1 VAEFRGDQASG
12 LRRLLGRPPLRV
24 VTFAA
29 GSNDVGKSVA
39 VTNLAMLLARTGRE
53 VLIVDE
59 NTNTLAGYFG
69 AAVRDDL
76 QQVINQQKTL
86 DEVIVPL
93 ARSIRLLPTAGV
105 ATQLASLTAMEQR
118 ILLQSLADL
127 HPTVDVVLVDTSLDH
142 PLGFSPFGLAAQE
155 VVLVMAANGTAIT
168 ESYALIKKVS
178 LGYARKHFRMLINRT
193 RSDDEAQAI
202 FGNIAQLSYSRG
214 LARLD
219 YAGHVPLDERL
230 RQASRLCQPVVGLF
244 PESPSARAYQALT
257 NQLLDWPTDPE
268 ANGGLEH
275 FMQQLLNLSQ
285 RIDPIAIYA

>member
-1 VAEFRGDQASG
+1 MAEFRGDQASG

-59 NTNTLAGYFG
+59 NTSTIASYFG
-69 AAVRDDL
+69 ATALYDL
-76 QQVINQQKTL
+76 QQVVNRRRTL
-86 DEVIVPL
+86 AEVIVSL
-93 ARSIRLLPTAGV
+93 GHGIRLLPTAGV
-105 ATQLASLTAMEQR
+105 TARLASLNVMEQQ
-118 ILLQSLADL
+118 ILLQSLAEL
-127 HPTVDVVLVDTSLDH
+127 QPAVDVVLVDTSLDH
-142 PLGFSPFGLAAQE
+142 PLGFSPFGLAAHE
-155 VVLVMAANGTAIT
+155 TVIVMAPNGTAIT

-178 LGYARKHFRMLINRT
+178 LGYARKHFRILINRT
-193 RSDDEAQAI
+193 RSDDEAHAI
-202 FGNIAQLSYSRG
+202 FDNIAQVSHSRG

-219 YAGHVPLDERL
+219 YVGHIPLDERL

-244 PESPSARAYQALT
+244 PDSPAARAYQAVA
-257 NQLLDWPTDPE
+257 NELLDWPTDPE
-268 ANGGLEH
+268 VNGGLEH
-275 FMQQLLNLSQ
+275 FIQQLLHLSQ